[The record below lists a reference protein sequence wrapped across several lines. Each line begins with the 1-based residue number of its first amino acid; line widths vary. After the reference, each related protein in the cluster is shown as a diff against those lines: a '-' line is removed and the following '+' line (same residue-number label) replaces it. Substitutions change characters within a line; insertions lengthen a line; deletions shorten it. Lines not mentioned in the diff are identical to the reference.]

1 MANGSDLVS
10 NALIESLLDGIDFTV
25 PVIDMSGPLY
35 ELPSGTTS
43 LVYQQLEKIPLSEVT
58 TGTVDGTGVFDVLMR
73 TVSAHVRAEYSSGRI
88 TGSEYSKVYIN
99 SIQAA
104 LGAGIQF
111 VVQRDGAL
119 WQAITAQAAVIAAKV
134 SLEATKIEYL
144 NTQMRAR
151 NLQAEYALTKIK
163 LSNEDAAYGVSKYNL
178 ETMLPEQLNA
188 LLEQIKLTKEQIE
201 VQRAQT
207 VNNRTDGTIV
217 AGIMG
222 KQKEVFTE
230 QINLTKEQIE
240 VQRAQTLNTRT
251 DGITIVGSVGK
262 QKELYTQQIT
272 SYQRDAE
279 VKAAKMFTD
288 AWITMKSIDEGLLPP
303 ANFENTSLNAILADI
318 KLNNNIG

>member
-10 NALIESLLDGIDFTV
+10 NALIESLLDGIDFTI
-25 PVIDMSGPLY
+25 PVINMDGALY
-35 ELPSGTTS
+35 QLPSTTDS
-43 LVYQQLEKIPLSEVT
+43 IVYKELEKIPLSDIT
-58 TGTVDGTGVFDVLMR
+58 TGTVDGTGVFDILMR
-73 TVSAHVRAEYSSGRI
+73 AVSTHVRAEYSSGRI
-88 TGSEYSKVYIN
+88 TGSEYSKVYIG
-99 SIQAA
+99 SVQAA
-104 LGAGIQF
+104 LGASIQF

-119 WQAITAQAAVIAAKV
+119 WQAITAQAAAIAAKV
-134 SLEATKIEYL
+134 SLEATKVEYL
-144 NTQMRAR
+144 NAQIRAR

-163 LSNEDAAYGVSKYNL
+163 LSNEDAAYGVSKYTL
-178 ETMLPEQLNA
+178 ETLLPAQLNA

-207 VNNRTDGTIV
+207 LDI
-217 AGIMG
+217 
-222 KQKEVFTE
+222 
-230 QINLTKEQIE
+230 
-240 VQRAQTLNTRT
+240 RT